1 MAAVVFVWKA
11 LTAATKAATAWWPLR
26 KRRRRGAK
34 RTSQRWCW
42 ETVRAIAEA
51 DVAAIAAAAV
61 TEMRIGPLLLV
72 EQQQVQLHPR
82 RHPMQRHVQQRDH
95 GRRPVA
101 NAQEKTCEPQE
112 LGSLQTLKL
121 PPTQPLLQ

>member
-1 MAAVVFVWKA
+1 VAVVAAIVAAVVVA
-11 LTAATKAATAWWPLR
+11 
-26 KRRRRGAK
+26 
-34 RTSQRWCW
+34 
-42 ETVRAIAEA
+42 VV
-51 DVAAIAAAAV
+51 VAAERSV
-61 TEMRIGPLLLV
+61 EQLMRV

-82 RHPMQRHVQQRDH
+82 RHPMQRHVRQRDH

-101 NAQEKTCEPQE
+101 NAQEKACEPQK